1 MTVELNS
8 KERGVKY
15 RAVNKFSIFWKLTAK
30 DYPNYKP
37 FQPIK
42 LRNRFDGMD
51 DLDVLDQ
58 DESVYDRR
66 CVALQNMLQI
76 LDDDDPTLRLSCRSW
91 LTES

>member
-1 MTVELNS
+1 
-8 KERGVKY
+8 
-15 RAVNKFSIFWKLTAK
+15 
-30 DYPNYKP
+30 
-37 FQPIK
+37 
-42 LRNRFDGMD
+42 MD

-91 LTES
+91 LTESQSSFHRILDPILNEFLGTDGVFKSFTG